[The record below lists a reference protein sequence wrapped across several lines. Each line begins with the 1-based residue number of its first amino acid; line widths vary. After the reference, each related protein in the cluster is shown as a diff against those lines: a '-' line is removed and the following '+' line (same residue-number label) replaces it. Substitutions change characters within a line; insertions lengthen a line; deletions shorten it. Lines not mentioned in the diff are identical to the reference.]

1 MNYDDETLMA
11 YADGELDELLSAEIT
26 SAMERDPALARRV
39 ESHRALRAEVAGAFA
54 TVLQQPVP
62 ERLLAAANGPAT
74 PLAAGGP
81 QRRGELL
88 RFPARSPAAGAT
100 RWGKREWTAMA
111 ASLLLGML
119 LSWQF
124 LVPSQ
129 RSMITAA
136 DGTLVARGA
145 LARALDSQLA
155 STQRPE
161 DPVQIGLTFRSQDGS
176 YCRSFAL
183 RRAQTAGL
191 ACHAGGEW
199 RIPVTA
205 AAPGTAGDIRQAASL
220 PPPVL
225 AAVEARIAGEAL
237 DAAAEENARLGGWD
251 ARHSE

>member
-1 MNYDDETLMA
+1 MNYDDEILMA
-11 YADGELDELLSAEIT
+11 YVDGELDERLSAEI
-26 SAMERDPALARRV
+26 SAAMERDPALAGRV
-39 ESHRALRAEVAGAFA
+39 ERHRALRAKVAGAFT
-54 TVLQQPVP
+54 TVLDQPVP
-62 ERLLAAANGPAT
+62 ERLRAAARAT

-81 QRRGELL
+81 QRRAEVMD
-88 RFPARSPAAGAT
+88 FPARTSGAAS
-100 RWGKREWTAMA
+100 RWGAREWSAIA

-124 LVPSQ
+124 LLPSQ

-161 DPVQIGLTFRSQDGS
+161 DPVQIGITFRSQDGS
-176 YCRSFAL
+176 YCRGFAL
-183 RRAQTAGL
+183 RRAETAGL
-191 ACHAGGEW
+191 ACRVGGEW

-205 AAPGTAGDIRQAASL
+205 SAPGSAAGLRQAASL

-225 AAVEARIAGEAL
+225 AAIQARIAGDAL
-237 DAAAEENARLGGWD
+237 DGRAEENARLSGWD
-251 ARHSE
+251 PGHSE

>member
-1 MNYDDETLMA
+1 VNYDDEVLMA
-11 YADGELDELLSAEIT
+11 YADGELDELLSAEIA
-26 SAMERDPALARRV
+26 SALERDPALARRV
-39 ESHRALRAEVAGAFA
+39 EQHRALRAEVAGAFA
-54 TVLQQPVP
+54 TVLEQPVP

-74 PLAAGGP
+74 PLAAGGS
-81 QRRGELL
+81 QRRGDVLQ
-88 RFPARSPAAGAT
+88 FPARSAPAAR
-100 RWGKREWTAMA
+100 RWGTREWTAIA

-124 LVPSQ
+124 LVPS
-129 RSMITAA
+129 RSSMITAA

-183 RRAQTAGL
+183 RRAETAGL
-191 ACHAGGEW
+191 ACHTEGQW

-205 AAPGTAGDIRQAASL
+205 SAPGTAGGLRQAASL

-225 AAVEARIAGEAL
+225 AAIEARIAGEAL

-251 ARHSE
+251 AKHSE